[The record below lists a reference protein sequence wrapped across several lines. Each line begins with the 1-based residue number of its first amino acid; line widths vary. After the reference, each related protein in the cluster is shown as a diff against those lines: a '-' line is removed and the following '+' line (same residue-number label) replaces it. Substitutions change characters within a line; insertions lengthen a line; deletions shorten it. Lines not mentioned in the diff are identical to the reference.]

1 MNTRRSRRPAPVDIH
16 LSQINSSST
25 CISLQLP
32 MSHRCENCL
41 KDGDIH
47 ITHRSKKKAKQ
58 RHLSDRR
65 RCEQLWDE
73 KCIQT
78 INCSDAKVAK
88 HNAIRHHLNIKSNAV
103 IESVKLN

>member
-1 MNTRRSRRPAPVDIH
+1 MKRRSRRRDPVDIH
-16 LSQINSSST
+16 LSDINSSST
-25 CISLQLP
+25 CILLKLP

-41 KDGDIH
+41 RDGDILVS
-47 ITHRSKKKAKQ
+47 HRSTKNAKQ

-103 IESVKLN
+103 I